1 MGMSP
6 WLFLFFILVWAV
18 EKGVKRLKIFLDLWW
33 YFKQEKWRYLTGVI
47 ILIASSFLNLFPPYV
62 VGVIVDDIRLKTLT
76 ADVLTKW
83 LVLIA
88 VSGIIIYITGF
99 IWRQMIFGSSVKLA
113 KQLRNTLYEHFTKM
127 SPSFFHKR
135 RIGDLMAH
143 STNDVLAVEDAAGD
157 GILTLVDSI
166 TMGAMVIFTMAFVIS
181 WKLTLIALIPMPF
194 MAWAVSHFGNLLHD
208 RFHKAQEAFSQL
220 NDKVQENIS
229 GVRVIKAFGQEEAQ
243 KEMFRKESAD
253 VVQKNVAV
261 ARVDALFDP
270 TITFIVGISY
280 LLSLGFGALFVVRNS
295 MTLGELTSFTLYL
308 GQLVWPMLAFGFLFN
323 IVERGRASYDRI
335 KELLNIEPDIKD
347 KDHADDRVPS
357 GNLHYRIPSF
367 VYEEKTLPALKEID
381 FSLGKG
387 RTLGIVG
394 KTGSGKT
401 TLLKILLREFDC
413 AEGDVTI
420 GGKSIYDVKM
430 SALRKAIGY
439 VPQDHFL
446 FSATIAENIAFG
458 APEATMDE
466 VIHAAKLANIHND
479 IEQFEEG
486 YKTLVGERGV
496 TLSGGQK
503 QRISIAR
510 ALLMNPEILIL
521 DDSLSAVDAHTEEAI
536 LAALRENRA
545 GKTTLIS
552 AHRLSAIEHADL
564 ILVLEEGR
572 IVERGSHEALMKQK
586 GWYEDMYQR
595 QQLESLVEQGGVSI

>member
-1 MGMSP
+1 
-6 WLFLFFILVWAV
+6 
-18 EKGVKRLKIFLDLWW
+18 
-33 YFKQEKWRYLTGVI
+33 
-47 ILIASSFLNLFPPYV
+47 
-62 VGVIVDDIRLKTLT
+62 
-76 ADVLTKW
+76 
-83 LVLIA
+83 
-88 VSGIIIYITGF
+88 
-99 IWRQMIFGSSVKLA
+99 
-113 KQLRNTLYEHFTKM
+113 
-127 SPSFFHKR
+127 
-135 RIGDLMAH
+135 
-143 STNDVLAVEDAAGD
+143 
-157 GILTLVDSI
+157 
-166 TMGAMVIFTMAFVIS
+166 
-181 WKLTLIALIPMPF
+181 
-194 MAWAVSHFGNLLHD
+194 
-208 RFHKAQEAFSQL
+208 
-220 NDKVQENIS
+220 
-229 GVRVIKAFGQEEAQ
+229 
-243 KEMFRKESAD
+243 
-253 VVQKNVAV
+253 
-261 ARVDALFDP
+261 
-270 TITFIVGISY
+270 
-280 LLSLGFGALFVVRNS
+280 
-295 MTLGELTSFTLYL
+295 
-308 GQLVWPMLAFGFLFN
+308 
-323 IVERGRASYDRI
+323 
-335 KELLNIEPDIKD
+335 
-347 KDHADDRVPS
+347 
-357 GNLHYRIPSF
+357 
-367 VYEEKTLPALKEID
+367 
-381 FSLGKG
+381 
-387 RTLGIVG
+387 
-394 KTGSGKT
+394 
-401 TLLKILLREFDC
+401 
-413 AEGDVTI
+413 VTI

-446 FSATIAENIAFG
+446 FSATIEENIAFG